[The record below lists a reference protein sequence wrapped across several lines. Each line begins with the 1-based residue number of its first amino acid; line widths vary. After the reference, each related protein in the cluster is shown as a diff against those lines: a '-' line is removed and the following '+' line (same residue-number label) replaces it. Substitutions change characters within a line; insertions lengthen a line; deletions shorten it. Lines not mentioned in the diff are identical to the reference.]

1 MARTRAADFEEKQ
14 RSILT
19 TAARTFAELG
29 IDRASMAQIASRSGV
44 SKALLYHYYP
54 SKDALIFDIVHT
66 HLSELDD
73 ALAQADDAN
82 LPAETRLRLI
92 VGQLLEHYRNADNYH
107 QVQLTGKNVLP
118 QEMTDQLRAIERSI
132 VARFS
137 TLLNDINPKLDG
149 ETPLLMPV
157 TMSLFG
163 MMNWMYMWFR
173 PNGPISRD
181 AYADIVTR
189 LIIAGSKSLA

>member
-1 MARTRAADFEEKQ
+1 
-14 RSILT
+14 
-19 TAARTFAELG
+19 
-29 IDRASMAQIASRSGV
+29 
-44 SKALLYHYYP
+44 
-54 SKDALIFDIVHT
+54 
-66 HLSELDD
+66 
-73 ALAQADDAN
+73 
-82 LPAETRLRLI
+82 
-92 VGQLLEHYRNADNYH
+92 
-107 QVQLTGKNVLP
+107 
-118 QEMTDQLRAIERSI
+118 MTDQLRAIERSI

-137 TLLNDINPKLDG
+137 TLLNAINPKLDG

-189 LIIAGSKSLA
+189 LIIAGSKSLV